1 LWAAYRKFYGKD
13 SPVLVWKADT
23 RTMNPTVPQSVIDEA
38 MEADPASAAAEY
50 GAEFRT
56 DVDTFVAREIIDA
69 AVVSNR
75 HEIPPLPGVHYVAF
89 VDPSGGSADSMT
101 IAIAHRDGN
110 RAVLDA
116 VRERRPP
123 FSPDDVVLE
132 FSALLRSYRIAEV
145 HGDRYGGQWPAERFG
160 VHGVRYVP
168 ADKPKSDIYRDV
180 LPAFNAGRVELLDLP
195 RLASQLSGL
204 ERRATRGGRDSI
216 DHAPG
221 AHDDVANSVAGSLLL
236 SLTAGQ
242 PLWQAE
248 GLLIEGAPVPMPGHC
263 DCVFAV
269 LTASR
274 GGHAAVIYFGKSRM
288 GASSRLFICDCGA
301 APLSPE
307 LFHRIAAR
315 LTELATATRARGAFL
330 FTSGPLAGEM
340 RRLGYHAQVIDDL
353 AEEND
358 LLPLAASV
366 HIGAGRVKIT
376 AEALAKAEHHPLG
389 GILDANA
396 GQEDDPL
403 RAAALIGIA
412 VGLDQGRSLRAR
424 AA

>member
-23 RTMNPTVPQSVIDEA
+23 RTMNPTVPESIIREA
-38 MEADPASAAAEY
+38 YEDDPASAAAEY

-56 DVDTFVAREIIDA
+56 DVETFVAREVIDA
-69 AVVSNR
+69 ATVPGR
-75 HEIPPLPGVHYVAF
+75 HELPPMHGVSYAAF

-101 IAIAHRDGN
+101 VAIAHRDGN
-110 RAVLDA
+110 RGVVDA

-123 FSPDDVVLE
+123 FSPDDAVAE
-132 FSALLRSYRIAEV
+132 FAALLKSYGVSEV
-145 HGDRYGGQWPAERFG
+145 QGDRYAGEWPRERFRSYG
-160 VHGVRYVP
+160 VEYV
-168 ADKPKSDIYRDV
+168 AAEKPKSDIYRDL
-180 LPAFNAGRVELLDLP
+180 LPILNSGRAELLDLP
-195 RLASQLSGL
+195 QLSAQLCRL
-204 ERRATRGGRDSI
+204 ERRTARGGRDSI

-221 AHDDVANSVAGSLLL
+221 AHDDVANCVAGSLLL
-236 SLTAGQ
+236 ALAAGR

-248 GLLIEGAPVPMPGHC
+248 GLLIEGAPVKMPGHC

-274 GGHAAVIYFGKSRM
+274 GGHAAAIYFGKSRM

-330 FTSGPLAGEM
+330 FTSGPLAREM
-340 RRLGYHAQVIDDL
+340 RRLGYHAEVIDDL
-353 AEEND
+353 AEDD

-376 AEALAKAEHHPLG
+376 AEAFAKAEHHPLG

-396 GQEDDPL
+396 GKEDDPL